1 MKEVNWLKKIVQTS
15 DLQRFCEELY
25 EHGLQYAHK
34 LGSILKG
41 FRIRCICTV
50 SKASGYITIFIQIVI
65 GRWGFQCQ

>member
-34 LGSILKG
+34 LGSVLKG

-50 SKASGYITIFIQIVI
+50 SKAS
-65 GRWGFQCQ
+65 